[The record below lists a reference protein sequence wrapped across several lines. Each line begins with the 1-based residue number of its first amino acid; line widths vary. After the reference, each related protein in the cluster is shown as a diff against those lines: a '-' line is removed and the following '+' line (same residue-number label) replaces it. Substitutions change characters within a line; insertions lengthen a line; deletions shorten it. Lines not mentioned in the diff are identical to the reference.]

1 MKKNGFIRTMLMC
14 LIFVGILAGSAY
26 AYAGRSPFGYTG
38 VKAGGWVNVADP
50 KSHNNAN
57 GNRAYFNASY
67 VDNNSSGTVN
77 FYLRKQLTSEV
88 ATEYMCVAGIPQ
100 VYQPKYKFTK
110 ASDYEGKVFFL
121 CAMQTGNGPVTISGE
136 WEP

>member
-1 MKKNGFIRTMLMC
+1 MDVEPDYVRLLQDKKAKGGESDVLSCMSRNGQRIMKKTKEEMDEKE
-14 LIFVGILAGSAY
+14 
-26 AYAGRSPFGYTG
+26 T
-38 VKAGGWVNVADP
+38 
-50 KSHNNAN
+50 
-57 GNRAYFNASY
+57 
-67 VDNNSSGTVN
+67 

-136 WEP
+136 WVP